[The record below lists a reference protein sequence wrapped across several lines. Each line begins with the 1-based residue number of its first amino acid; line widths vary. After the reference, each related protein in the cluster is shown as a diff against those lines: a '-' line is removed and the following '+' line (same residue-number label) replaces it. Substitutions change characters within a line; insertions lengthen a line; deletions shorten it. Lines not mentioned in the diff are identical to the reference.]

1 MLLLLHTDQQSG
13 FTLVVVSLTH
23 KTAIEHPGSHQGQ
36 RKQEED
42 EVGVIPGTW
51 MEGNFVHD
59 TAQVYR
65 YNNWTE
71 LPPLFRLYTVY
82 MYIPDLCVK
91 QLHPPRR
98 PGLTTTATCPYL
110 RCEH

>member
-59 TAQVYR
+59 TGQVYR
-65 YNNWTE
+65 Y
-71 LPPLFRLYTVY
+71 
-82 MYIPDLCVK
+82 
-91 QLHPPRR
+91 
-98 PGLTTTATCPYL
+98 TTTGQSYL
-110 RCEH
+110 HCSDYILYICIFQICVSNSCIHPEDLD